1 MTLIFWCCF
10 RGIKCQL
17 LKVERLPCVC
27 TPSFRLPALGFLC
40 IQLKGRALDD
50 TRVWCGNMFKS

>member
-17 LKVERLPCVC
+17 IKVERLPCVFALLF
-27 TPSFRLPALGFLC
+27 SDFLGFFLC
-40 IQLKGRALDD
+40 TQQKGRALND
-50 TRVWCGNMFKS
+50 TEVWCGNTFKS